1 MHPNADTTQIIIR
14 PGDICDS
21 RKSTPVLE
29 HWTRVPLIS
38 PGPYRVATLPGDRNV
53 RVLPGSSF
61 VVPELGKATVPGGFA
76 AWVLSSQPGTP
87 VQADSAAFPW
97 VSPESLRAFILEVER
112 ERLPC
117 WLGLTVPAR
126 VYETA

>member
-1 MHPNADTTQIIIR
+1 M
-14 PGDICDS
+14 
-21 RKSTPVLE
+21 
-29 HWTRVPLIS
+29 
-38 PGPYRVATLPGDRNV
+38 
-53 RVLPGSSF
+53 PGSSF
-61 VVPELGKATVPGGFA
+61 AVPELGKATVPGGFA

-87 VQADSAAFPW
+87 VQADSAVFPW

-126 VYETA
+126 VYETAWHRLDLKRLRSVCFSCISVPAKDPRPFQL